1 MDFQVAIG
9 IVAVTGLNLS
19 LLDDVSINVDANVN
33 VKFTFH
39 EFRASCSHIQCAK
52 KSGCEWFKSVFLRG
66 KGKNLCKYCSSSS

>member
-52 KSGCEWFKSVFLRG
+52 KSGM
-66 KGKNLCKYCSSSS
+66 